1 MHKANIKQ
9 TDFRSYKRRK
19 DGMFQHSP
27 SLSKAT
33 NVKNEGTKFEFDK
46 SFYVND
52 ATFIFLSR
60 EDTERG
66 GKIIQSHFR
75 KFGLTVHAGNKTKK
89 DDKSKTEAMF
99 IPGAGKKEDANTTT
113 IDEEADIMI
122 GEHKFYSY
130 TKKFKYLGS
139 IFTSS
144 LKDDDDIKR
153 RISQACGAFAQ
164 AKKVLCNRK
173 LQAITIIWFYEATV
187 VNLLLWRCES
197 WALTKEQKRKLEV
210 CHHRSLRNQS

>member
-1 MHKANIKQ
+1 
-9 TDFRSYKRRK
+9 
-19 DGMFQHSP
+19 
-27 SLSKAT
+27 
-33 NVKNEGTKFEFDK
+33 
-46 SFYVND
+46 
-52 ATFIFLSR
+52 
-60 EDTERG
+60 
-66 GKIIQSHFR
+66 
-75 KFGLTVHAGNKTKK
+75 
-89 DDKSKTEAMF
+89 MF
-99 IPGAGKKEDANTTT
+99 IPGAGKTKTTAIA

-153 RISQACGAFAQ
+153 RICQACGTFAQ

-173 LQAITIIWFYEATV
+173 LQAITRIWFYEATV
-187 VNLLLWRCES
+187 VNRLLWRCKS